1 MTKTFDHVERPRRGP
16 APNDGAVA
24 AKLLVKTPWNAWLD
38 DDICGAL
45 DWPELLAL
53 LLRDLPVAPVAP
65 LLSHAMKTAAARVGE
80 WCADTRQREPD
91 LIVKIEDW
99 LATWENSGDPPHAE
113 TMVAVIGQLMT
124 NAAPDARYG
133 LHQLLAHDAHPA
145 APLWF
150 FAHVLQAQWRDPVG
164 ADAVGADERWLVD
177 AVRSHRDPVTGI
189 FIALFDQFTA
199 GGACPT
205 APIPDDMRSEE
216 PGTMPGY
223 RALFDPIGKL
233 DKTMANMTQP
243 DVTLSDVLGPGTD
256 WIASA
261 ANLRT
266 LRKHGLAE
274 TVSVNLTEEGYAALG
289 RIMDATEPQRQN

>member
-1 MTKTFDHVERPRRGP
+1 
-16 APNDGAVA
+16 
-24 AKLLVKTPWNAWLD
+24 
-38 DDICGAL
+38 
-45 DWPELLAL
+45 
-53 LLRDLPVAPVAP
+53 
-65 LLSHAMKTAAARVGE
+65 
-80 WCADTRQREPD
+80 
-91 LIVKIEDW
+91 
-99 LATWENSGDPPHAE
+99 
-113 TMVAVIGQLMT
+113 MVAVIGQLMT